1 MLAVVGVL
9 DPRSERAG
17 LGEVVLG
24 GFAVARNERRARD
37 RLVREGNVPLLAVSA
52 LLEQIETAPG
62 VVERRLAATEHGV
75 DARDLPLAA
84 SEMARLADLPPV
96 VPRRVRGMEHRVV
109 LGRRALGLFQE
120 RPDVVEEIDSQ
131 LAVVGHA
138 PFLPLRAPGRY
149 VSPMADGE
157 FSELQ
162 KRLRALWPSVSLRSI
177 GDVERTVVVVHSIS
191 MDVPDQL
198 IPVFPAYEERFLCL
212 VLSLLR
218 SPRSRVVYV
227 TSQPILPRLVD
238 YYFGLVPELDTPEAR
253 SRFSVVS
260 LVDGRNQPLTR
271 KLLARPGAIARIRSL
286 LGQPELAL
294 LLPFATSPDE
304 VELAVR
310 LGIPLYGAD
319 PALEWLGTKSGS
331 RRVFHEENVAH
342 ARGFDVGG
350 EQDVLSALKEL
361 SSGNGGLTT
370 AVLKLDRGV
379 SGLGNALVDVG
390 AALRGGR
397 LAPALEL
404 EDTELS
410 ADDYLR
416 ALADQGG
423 IVEERIEGAD
433 FRSPSVQLRISPS
446 GQVDILST
454 HDQVLGGR
462 HGQTYFGC
470 RFPADPEY
478 AALIAAEGLKVG
490 RRLAREGVIGRAAV
504 DFVAVQG
511 DGGWEPRAIE
521 INLRCGGTTH
531 PFMALSTLTDGIYD
545 PLAGEFRSRLGDLKH
560 YVATDHLD
568 SPDYAALTPDDLLD
582 VVADRHLGWD
592 AERESGIALH
602 MVSALAV
609 AGRIGLTAI
618 GDTPSEAQALYREL
632 KQTLDVHAAR
642 AAGTESPATVRV
654 T

>member
-1 MLAVVGVL
+1 M
-9 DPRSERAG
+9 
-17 LGEVVLG
+17 
-24 GFAVARNERRARD
+24 
-37 RLVREGNVPLLAVSA
+37 
-52 LLEQIETAPG
+52 
-62 VVERRLAATEHGV
+62 
-75 DARDLPLAA
+75 A
-84 SEMARLADLPPV
+84 S
-96 VPRRVRGMEHRVV
+96 
-109 LGRRALGLFQE
+109 
-120 RPDVVEEIDSQ
+120 
-131 LAVVGHA
+131 
-138 PFLPLRAPGRY
+138 
-149 VSPMADGE
+149 GE
-157 FSELQ
+157 FAEIQ

-191 MDVPDQL
+191 MDVPDHL

-227 TSQPILPRLVD
+227 TSQPILPRLVE

-260 LVDGRNQPLTR
+260 LVDGRNLPLTR
-271 KLLARPGAIARIRSL
+271 KLLARPGAIERIRSL

-319 PALEWLGTKSGS
+319 PALAWLGTKSGS
-331 RRVFHEENVAH
+331 RRVFAEEDVPH
-342 ARGFDVGG
+342 ARGFEVSG
-350 EQDVLSALKEL
+350 ERDVLTAIREL
-361 SSGNGGLTT
+361 RSGNTLLRT
-370 AVLKLDRGV
+370 AVVKLDRGV

-390 AALRGGR
+390 AVVAGDR
-397 LAPALEL
+397 LEPALEL
-404 EDTELS
+404 EDAELS
-410 ADDYLR
+410 AADYLR
-416 ALADQGG
+416 ELADQGG

-433 FRSPSVQLRISPS
+433 FRSPSVQLRLSPS
-446 GQVDILST
+446 GQVEILST
-454 HDQVLGGR
+454 QDQVLGGP

-531 PFMALSTLTDGIYD
+531 PFMALSTLTDGVYD

-560 YVATDHLD
+560 YVGTDHLD

-582 VVADRHLGWD
+582 IVAERHLGWD
-592 AERESGIALH
+592 AESETGIALH

-632 KQTLDVHAAR
+632 KQTLDALAGKAAKQTS
-642 AAGTESPATVRV
+642 AAAV
-654 T
+654 TAK